1 MAGTETRKHDA
12 EGSTS
17 LRDLLD
23 GNVAAKSSEGQNFH
37 LGLD

>member
-1 MAGTETRKHDA
+1 MAGTETRKNDA
-12 EGSTS
+12 EGSAS
-17 LRDLLD
+17 WRDLLD